1 MSTTEAAS
9 ELNDSSSDPL
19 DDNFEY
25 RPLSSGAIAASIFG
39 VLGLLT
45 FAAGNVSLQ
54 STLMLC
60 PIPLLGLVIG
70 LKALS
75 SIRSMPDQIS
85 GNKLALA
92 GVVLSATGL
101 FGGLSFASYVH
112 ATEVPDGY
120 IRTSFFE
127 FRPDEIE
134 VRSNVVVPD
143 DIQNLDGKRVF
154 IKGYIRPGTTVTK
167 EGSPMS
173 HHVGRFLLVRDNN
186 ECCFGDQS
194 KVKYYDQMLVT
205 LTGTRTTD
213 DSRKLVRV
221 GGILRSEAAHLMRRD
236 GLPVYTLEADYLK

>member
-1 MSTTEAAS
+1 MSTTEATS
-9 ELNDSSSDPL
+9 QLDSSLSDSL
-19 DDNFEY
+19 DSDFEY

-70 LKALS
+70 IKALS

-85 GNKLALA
+85 GHKLALA
-92 GVVLSATGL
+92 GVVLSAIGL
-101 FGGLSFASYVH
+101 FGGLAFAGYVH
-112 ATEVPDGY
+112 ATEVPEGY
-120 IRTSFFE
+120 TRTSFVE

-134 VRSNVVVPD
+134 IRNNTIIPD
-143 DIQNLDGKRVF
+143 DIQKLNGKKVF

-186 ECCFGDQS
+186 QCCFGDQS
-194 KVKYYDQMLVT
+194 KVKYYDQVLVT

-213 DSRKLVRV
+213 DSRRLIRV
-221 GGILRSEAAHLMRRD
+221 GGILRSSADHLKRRD